1 MDKDQMNE
9 VFQGVVNDKFD
20 AVVGKMVEKDG
31 KYVFEGV
38 ALNKWGQVMGSITYV
53 TGLATLVY
61 VGSRVGYTI
70 GEKIANKIHQR
81 KIMKEKAKAYDDC
94 IELARKTHEELLE
107 QYPFLKDKDGKHF
120 KNEESE

>member
-31 KYVFEGV
+31 KYMFEGV
-38 ALNKWGQVMGSITYV
+38 ALNKYGQTVAKITYV
-53 TGLATLVY
+53 SGIIALAY
-61 VGSRVGYTI
+61 VGGKIGSKI

-81 KIMKEKAKAYDDC
+81 RLRKAKAEAFDEMVE
-94 IELARKTHEELLE
+94 ILEQARKDLE
-107 QYPFLKDKDGKHF
+107 QKENQDESKGKHF
-120 KNEESE
+120 KDEESE